1 MTQDQIKAILRQ
13 IPSERNRLM
22 VLVAFLHGLRASETV
37 ALTGKDIQDGHV
49 NVQRKKGSFH
59 TIQPFVVHP
68 DPELNEAPA
77 LMALAARLRPD
88 ERLFPMTRYGFW
100 DLMKRSCGMV
110 VIKEGIEH
118 ARQYLGHKSIASTG
132 AYVRVSDAT
141 ASEAFKRALS
151 R

>member
-1 MTQDQIKAILRQ
+1 
-13 IPSERNRLM
+13 M

-100 DLMKRSCGMV
+100 DLMKRAGRKAGVPDHICSPHKLKHSCGMV